1 MGCVAKINSNNIN
14 FRGTALV
21 FDSEKAFLNALEKG
35 EISRDNFIILRYQGE
50 TIGCPE
56 MLTPTSALSGYFG
69 ENPPPIATDGRFSGG
84 SKGILVAHLPD
95 AYRKGNLTSSIKNGS
110 IIELDLNKA
119 TLNILDKV
127 DKSLNKKTIELD
139 GYLEKYSKL
148 VQDIST
154 GYLT

>member
-1 MGCVAKINSNNIN
+1 
-14 FRGTALV
+14 
-21 FDSEKAFLNALEKG
+21 
-35 EISRDNFIILRYQGE
+35 
-50 TIGCPE
+50 

-69 ENPPPIATDGRFSGG
+69 EDSPPIATDGRFSGG
-84 SKGILVAHLPD
+84 SKGVLVAHLPD
-95 AYRKGNLTSSIKNGS
+95 AYRDDNITSSIKNGS
-110 IIELDLNKA
+110 LIELDLNKG

-148 VQDIST
+148 VQDISS